1 MRKNSGPGRQPQL
14 LPIAW
19 TGCHSDSNGHA
30 VYRYGVLALRRLI
43 LSRPLLMGWLCV
55 AALALKL
62 LVPSGYMISGE
73 GGRVAIILCSGV
85 APSMAAH
92 STIGASNAPSP
103 DMVMGDHAMSG
114 HVMPEQD
121 PSTSHG
127 KMEMPCAFSGLS
139 AQALAGVDATLL
151 VAAIAFVMAIGVR
164 PVRRL
169 VPARASYL
177 RPPLRGPPIVLST
190 I

>member
-1 MRKNSGPGRQPQL
+1 MS
-14 LPIAW
+14 
-19 TGCHSDSNGHA
+19 
-30 VYRYGVLALRRLI
+30 ALRRLI

-55 AALALKL
+55 AVLAMKL

-85 APSMAAH
+85 APSMAAPSMIGT
-92 STIGASNAPSP
+92 STTGPSSTGTSMAASPN
-103 DMVMGDHAMSG
+103 MVMGDHVMSG
-114 HVMPEQD
+114 HAMPEHD

-139 AQALAGVDATLL
+139 AQALASVDATLL
-151 VAAIAFVMAIGVR
+151 VAAIAFVMAIGIR
-164 PVRRL
+164 PARRL

-177 RPPLRGPPIVLST
+177 RPPLRGPPIAL
-190 I
+190 

>member
-1 MRKNSGPGRQPQL
+1 MP
-14 LPIAW
+14 
-19 TGCHSDSNGHA
+19 
-30 VYRYGVLALRRLI
+30 ALRRLI

-55 AALALKL
+55 ATLALKL

-85 APSMAAH
+85 APPLAAPPTMESAMIV
-92 STIGASNAPSP
+92 STTMS
-103 DMVMGDHAMSG
+103 MGDHVMAD
-114 HVMPEQD
+114 HVMPEHD
-121 PSTSHG
+121 PTASHG

-139 AQALAGVDATLL
+139 AQALEGVDALLL

-169 VPARASYL
+169 VPARASHL
-177 RPPLRGPPIVLST
+177 RPPLRGPPIALST

>member
-1 MRKNSGPGRQPQL
+1 MS
-14 LPIAW
+14 
-19 TGCHSDSNGHA
+19 
-30 VYRYGVLALRRLI
+30 ALRRLI

-85 APSMAAH
+85 APSMAAPSMAGP
-92 STIGASNAPSP
+92 STTGALSTASP
-103 DMVMGDHAMSG
+103 GMVMGDHIMSG
-114 HVMPEQD
+114 HAMPEHD

-151 VAAIAFVMAIGVR
+151 VAAIAFVMAIGIR
-164 PVRRL
+164 PVRPL
-169 VPARASYL
+169 VRARPPYL
-177 RPPLRGPPIVLST
+177 RPPLRGPPIALST

>member
-1 MRKNSGPGRQPQL
+1 MS
-14 LPIAW
+14 
-19 TGCHSDSNGHA
+19 
-30 VYRYGVLALRRLI
+30 ALRRLI

-85 APSMAAH
+85 APSMAGP
-92 STIGASNAPSP
+92 STTGALNAASP
-103 DMVMGDHAMSG
+103 DMVMGNHVMSG
-114 HVMPEQD
+114 HAMPEHD
-121 PSTSHG
+121 PSASHG
-127 KMEMPCAFSGLS
+127 KTEMACAFSGLS
-139 AQALAGVDATLL
+139 AQALAGVDAILL

-169 VPARASYL
+169 VRVRASYL
-177 RPPLRGPPIVLST
+177 RPPLRGPPIALST